1 MASTKVGYTALN
13 KISVWK
19 RGGVEEVEIVQA
31 SMEDLDTSEVW
42 HRMSIVW
49 VTKPIQL
56 TLAS

>member
-31 SMEDLDTSEVW
+31 SMEDLDTSEVGTEC
-42 HRMSIVW
+42 R
-49 VTKPIQL
+49 
-56 TLAS
+56 